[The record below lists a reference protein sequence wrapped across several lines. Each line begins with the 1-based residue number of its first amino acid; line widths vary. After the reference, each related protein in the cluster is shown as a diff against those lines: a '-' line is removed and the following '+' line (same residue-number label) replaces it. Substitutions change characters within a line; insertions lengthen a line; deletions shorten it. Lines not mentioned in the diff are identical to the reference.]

1 MSINMNRVRRA
12 YEIDPDVKAM
22 LLQIGERLTKIE
34 GRFEKEEK
42 ANIDELEKEYEA
54 EGIRPNFA
62 SIRVNKNGEKLSKHL
77 RLEIAKNDAMKYV
90 QQLDKLEQD
99 FRTSY
104 HLAIAG
110 LQEKINA
117 ISSDKLE

>member
-1 MSINMNRVRRA
+1 MNRVRRA